1 MAKSATIDILGTGGL
16 KHTAVYEEGS
26 VRKFELMKE
35 DYVRLVFHTN
45 ERFAVSLGDYIV
57 TEWGTFYITKPQKP
71 VFNTSTGGYDYDLQF
86 DAPHYRWNNRLYKF
100 EPNTNRNEASWSLT
114 DNLRNQMAV
123 FLRNLENLGFEYTV
137 DPASYE
143 YESAS
148 NNVYLV
154 FENCYLLDALTNIAE
169 AFGLEWWIT
178 DNIIHIGKCSKG
190 TPVDFTI
197 GVNVEDMGS
206 EKSSKEYYTR
216 LYAFGSTQN
225 VPVGYRKNDEQVL
238 LNGVVQKRIM
248 MPTVDENGKAVPP
261 YVEVEGV
268 ESEDEVVEAIVIFD
282 DVKPKTDNKVTDLK
296 ADRRE
301 VEKTDTV
308 EAGNGE
314 GASVDS
320 ETETVTIYRFKDE
333 SLKFSEKFILPGVQL
348 QAQFQSG
355 ALNGMTFDLAFNPD
369 AVPEKKTVEGEEV
382 WNEDAQ
388 WFEIVRNET
397 YGVMLP
403 NDTLKPAR
411 NDKFII
417 LGWDVRYI
425 EEGMELVTK
434 AEQELRAR
442 ALKKVEEMQLDNN
455 VYPCTMMADYMY
467 GLDNKGNQDPTKSKV
482 GTFPLGQ
489 KVRLNNDNF
498 FVGGSRVSRVVGYEY
513 KLDIPYDHA
522 IIYVGEASTYSSK
535 AAQQAQINEVLD
547 TINYRGGEYSGMGI
561 GGSGIYVI
569 TTNDKTAPTDS
580 NVYSAMK
587 SEKSFARKDVND
599 TVSALWTFTRG
610 NGARRG
616 IQSKD
621 YSESGANEDNLFGK
635 GFELVERTN
644 EHGDTRS
651 RLEVDELFVRVKAF
665 FSSLEIREMSYLG
678 GNYAFSSAG
687 GKIYYVEWL
696 DALDNILTKTAA
708 NLGSVA
714 KFRCYLY
721 SDDGTTATV
730 NKWRVDDQ
738 AMCRTFNID
747 EGVHEG
753 TSNKYYWRRIIAIGK
768 GVIANAVGTESEAT
782 EYHYVDI
789 SNMTA
794 TDYDVASDYP
804 EEEDTIVQMGNWSD
818 PARQGLILLKV
829 EGEDSPAI
837 IEYSGIGAN
846 GNHFVLPEP
855 TLQLSPKRNI
865 IYGEFHSVVNSSTGG
880 EGSGETIDDQL
891 RALLDALNDIKQQA
905 DQKFDIWFGNGIPLP
920 NVSRPTATAN
930 YPASEWTTPEL
941 KALHA
946 QDLFYDQDREPA
958 KNGGRAWRWVAYDN
972 NGQVGYYWQ
981 EVTDADTLAAL
992 EQISD
997 VASDGKLTGGAE
1009 KTRVFIEWRKA
1020 VEDWSEYMER
1030 AEDYGITTERGD
1042 LNDAFKALGK
1052 LLNGGTDLVI
1062 GEGNAVETPLW
1073 LTDLTTTTV
1082 IPSAENY
1089 RNAWNRYYS
1098 CLSILLQTITAKAKE
1113 LADNAQETADNA
1125 VKSLEAIAS
1134 DNKIDK
1140 TEIADIKH
1148 EFIAMLHEFWDEG
1161 GLKDQACDEKG
1172 EFISHDVSEAC
1183 QDTEDAMK
1191 AIGTFLNGGTNWRY
1205 ITVHDRTSTKN
1216 VYCLDW
1222 EQTLANLPLYLKST
1236 YEYTEPIT
1244 IDGDAFVTLWG
1255 TYYKCRASILGIL
1268 ADEAHKAANEA
1279 DQKAQGAQDEIDTIT
1294 ADGIL
1299 SRIEKKEVRRD
1310 WNEIVRSYT
1319 RNNAIATMFG
1329 VSSSDYAK
1337 DSDGNGIVA
1346 KYALAY
1352 AKLGQY
1358 LDGSEDPDK
1367 TSKWTWVEGN
1377 IPSWIAGVGDNGY
1390 NAEGENIN
1398 TDTEIIPADY
1408 RRYWADYYDA
1418 ECALLNA
1425 ISSIAKKA
1433 GDDALTKLEDIASDG
1448 KVTPSEKNTILV
1460 QWLEISKEVPLLMAQ
1475 ADQLKSSARS
1485 TEMATSINNKLTA
1498 YTGKF
1503 SVLGNYLND
1512 GNYSWSSANIPLP
1525 SWITAENMDKTVTLS
1540 QSQKSAYIAVWSDYF
1555 TARTDLQNVFADA
1568 SKEPGLDALGAL
1580 DNLAD
1585 DDILTEFEKLTV
1597 LREWDAISS
1606 EKADLI
1612 NKAKMAHVSSEM
1624 YELRYNILGNFLN
1637 NPTASAGKDITTAF
1651 SGTPEA
1657 LTTSGNTTISGWQ
1670 FKANWSNFYAER
1682 TALLSAIST
1691 SKTSYYV
1698 GVNVPSTPYYKGDIW
1713 MKLASSTDTRGIMM
1727 LCIRDNETETADEK
1741 DWANMTDQLRDPL
1754 TILSKIA
1761 SIAWSFM
1768 SGYIKECGSISLT
1781 ASNTQPQSAT
1791 KGDVWY
1797 KANSNLVYQYMDDGW
1812 EIVNRTDLANLG
1824 GMLYLENGTHTY
1836 KIFSSPVTSG
1846 ANKYDMCVRNITFTE
1861 PMSGKTVE
1869 GNLEI
1874 QAYIGSNW
1882 IVLQD
1887 STKAMI
1893 ENYANQINS
1902 YMFGSENGY
1911 IKASGIITK
1920 TNITEMFASAT
1931 NPSGEIVTKAYI
1943 SAYTKDFVTEEGMKS
1958 YISGV
1963 KISADQIEL
1972 TGTDK
1977 ISVLV
1982 QNAVSNA
1989 VGPNLIS
1996 NSLIGET
2003 STAYGFA
2010 KRSVRLER
2018 NQKYT
2023 LSANGLVPLATSNN
2037 NMELRVYIWRFVDQT
2052 DVNADST
2059 KRLGVDWAN
2068 SASFGIQY
2076 NNGNA
2081 QTGSVVL
2088 TTDRECE
2095 YHICAYLYY
2104 KGGTGSAGDRT
2115 QPVTLN
2121 WLKLEKGELATEWV
2135 PGSNDEVLWKN
2146 YIVNPRAVDGTFAT
2160 DGSCSKVTDP
2170 TFGEVVN
2177 ISHEGNSNWQLR
2189 FTAGNGYESLVG
2201 KTVTFYVICKND
2213 SGYEPH
2219 TGDNRKQL
2227 RFGGGD
2233 ENVSALDTTN
2243 APFVDLGNGWRKYY
2257 STRTIKTG
2265 LMSNNAGTDTK
2276 IIGINCVMGNW
2287 KVYTVGVVLGGTCPS
2302 TQEIMNQSG
2311 LIATGIDIQNR
2322 SIELRA
2328 DKVKFTSSDGK
2339 VSNKIW
2345 IDPTTGALNATD
2357 GNFSGK
2363 FRSYNPTTWNEIN
2376 IDAYSGALVM
2386 KGPSSVQDDNRDLP
2400 SEVATQTE
2408 LFRLEFQTDPDTL
2421 RRVANMRLN
2430 GLGTYASIDGID
2442 GFYFGEGYGEG
2453 KRHFSIDLYGIS
2465 YSDADGH
2472 YYSMSWEGLL
2482 RKIS

>member
-137 DPASYE
+137 DTASYE

-154 FENCYLLDALTNIAE
+154 FENCYLLDALTKIAE

-333 SLKFSEKFILPGVQL
+333 SLKFSEKFVLPGVQL

-369 AVPEKKTVEGEEV
+369 AEPEKKTVEGEEV

-522 IIYVGEASTYSSK
+522 IIYVGEACTYSSK

-547 TINYRGGEYSGMGI
+547 TINYRGGEYSGMGM

-696 DALDNILTKTAA
+696 DALDNILTKTVA

-753 TSNKYYWRRIIAIGK
+753 TSNKYYWRRIIATGK

-782 EYHYVDI
+782 EYQYVDI

-1161 GLKDQACDEKG
+1161 GLKDQACDSKG
-1172 EFISHDVSEAC
+1172 WWIAESVADACHDA
-1183 QDTEDAMK
+1183 EDAMK
-1191 AIGTFLNGGTNWRY
+1191 AIGKFLNGGTNWTY
-1205 ITVHDRTSTKN
+1205 ITIWDEDTDADTVE
-1216 VYCLDW
+1216 YYLDW

-1236 YEYTEPIT
+1236 YEYKEPIT

-1268 ADEAHKAANEA
+1268 ASIA
-1279 DQKAQGAQDEIDTIT
+1279 DKKAQ
-1294 ADGIL
+1294 
-1299 SRIEKKEVRRD
+1299 
-1310 WNEIVRSYT
+1310 
-1319 RNNAIATMFG
+1319 
-1329 VSSSDYAK
+1329 
-1337 DSDGNGIVA
+1337 
-1346 KYALAY
+1346 
-1352 AKLGQY
+1352 
-1358 LDGSEDPDK
+1358 
-1367 TSKWTWVEGN
+1367 
-1377 IPSWIAGVGDNGY
+1377 
-1390 NAEGENIN
+1390 
-1398 TDTEIIPADY
+1398 
-1408 RRYWADYYDA
+1408 
-1418 ECALLNA
+1418 
-1425 ISSIAKKA
+1425 
-1433 GDDALTKLEDIASDG
+1433 DALDDISD
-1448 KVTPSEKNTILV
+1448 
-1460 QWLEISKEVPLLMAQ
+1460 
-1475 ADQLKSSARS
+1475 
-1485 TEMATSINNKLTA
+1485 
-1498 YTGKF
+1498 
-1503 SVLGNYLND
+1503 
-1512 GNYSWSSANIPLP
+1512 
-1525 SWITAENMDKTVTLS
+1525 
-1540 QSQKSAYIAVWSDYF
+1540 
-1555 TARTDLQNVFADA
+1555 
-1568 SKEPGLDALGAL
+1568 
-1580 DNLAD
+1580 LAD

-1597 LREWDAISS
+1597 LREWDAITR

-1612 NKAKMAHVSSEM
+1612 EKAKMAHVSSEM
-1624 YELRYNILGNFLN
+1624 YELRYNVLGNYLN
-1637 NPTASAGKDITTAF
+1637 NPTASAGKDITTPF
-1651 SGTPEA
+1651 TGTPEA

-1698 GVNVPSTPYYKGDIW
+1698 GVDLPSTPYYAGDIW
-1713 MKLASSTDTRGIMM
+1713 MKLSSATDTRGVMM
-1727 LCIRDNETETADEK
+1727 LCIRDNETETADER
-1741 DWANMTDQLRDPL
+1741 DWLNMTDQLRDPL
-1754 TILSKIA
+1754 TILAKVA
-1761 SIAWSFM
+1761 NLMWVFM
-1768 SGYIKECGSISLT
+1768 GGYIKERGNIVLFVT
-1781 ASNTQPQSAT
+1781 NGTPQNPS

-1797 KANSNLVYQYMDDGW
+1797 KPSNSNVNQYTDDGW
-1812 EIVNRTDLANLG
+1812 ESVSRSDISSLV
-1824 GMLYLENGTHTY
+1824 GMLYAENGDHNY
-1836 KIFSSPVTSG
+1836 CIYSSPVSNR
-1846 ANKYDMCVRNITFTE
+1846 ARKYDMCVRNITFTE

-1874 QAYIGSNW
+1874 QAFIGNNW

-1911 IKASGIITK
+1911 IKASGIITR
-1920 TNITEMFASAT
+1920 TNITEMFAQV
-1931 NPSGEIVTKAYI
+1931 NDPNSGEIVTKSYI
-1943 SAYTKDFVTEEGMKS
+1943 NVFTKDFVTEDGMKS

-1963 KISADQIEL
+1963 KIGADQIEL

-1977 ISVLV
+1977 ISMLV
-1982 QNAVSNA
+1982 KNSMSNA

-2037 NMELRVYIWRFVDQT
+2037 NMELRVFIWRFVDQT

-2059 KRLGVDWAN
+2059 KRLGIDWAK
-2068 SASFGIQY
+2068 SASFAIQY

-2104 KGGTGSAGDRT
+2104 KGGTGSGGDRT

-2265 LMSNNAGTDTK
+2265 LMTNNAGTDSK

-2287 KVYTVGVVLGGTCPS
+2287 KVYTVGVVLGGTCPT

-2386 KGPSSVQDDNRDLP
+2386 KGPSAVQDDNRDLP
-2400 SEVATQTE
+2400 HEGATQTE

-2465 YSDADGH
+2465 YVDADGH

>member
-154 FENCYLLDALTNIAE
+154 FENCYLLDALTKIAE

-333 SLKFSEKFILPGVQL
+333 SLKFSEKFVLPGVQL

-522 IIYVGEASTYSSK
+522 IIYVGEACTYSSK

-782 EYHYVDI
+782 EYQYVDI

-1062 GEGNAVETPLW
+1062 GEGNTVETPLW

-1161 GLKDQACDEKG
+1161 GLKDQACDSKG
-1172 EFISHDVSEAC
+1172 WRIAESVADAC
-1183 QDTEDAMK
+1183 YDAEDAMK
-1191 AIGTFLNGGTNWRY
+1191 AIGKFLNGGTNWTY
-1205 ITVHDRTSTKN
+1205 ISIWGENPDADTV
-1216 VYCLDW
+1216 VYSLDW

-1236 YEYTEPIT
+1236 YEFTEPIT

-1268 ADEAHKAANEA
+1268 ADVAHKAANDA
-1279 DQKAQGAQDEIDTIT
+1279 DQKAQ
-1294 ADGIL
+1294 
-1299 SRIEKKEVRRD
+1299 
-1310 WNEIVRSYT
+1310 
-1319 RNNAIATMFG
+1319 
-1329 VSSSDYAK
+1329 
-1337 DSDGNGIVA
+1337 
-1346 KYALAY
+1346 
-1352 AKLGQY
+1352 
-1358 LDGSEDPDK
+1358 
-1367 TSKWTWVEGN
+1367 
-1377 IPSWIAGVGDNGY
+1377 
-1390 NAEGENIN
+1390 
-1398 TDTEIIPADY
+1398 
-1408 RRYWADYYDA
+1408 
-1418 ECALLNA
+1418 
-1425 ISSIAKKA
+1425 
-1433 GDDALTKLEDIASDG
+1433 DALDDISD
-1448 KVTPSEKNTILV
+1448 
-1460 QWLEISKEVPLLMAQ
+1460 
-1475 ADQLKSSARS
+1475 
-1485 TEMATSINNKLTA
+1485 
-1498 YTGKF
+1498 
-1503 SVLGNYLND
+1503 
-1512 GNYSWSSANIPLP
+1512 
-1525 SWITAENMDKTVTLS
+1525 
-1540 QSQKSAYIAVWSDYF
+1540 
-1555 TARTDLQNVFADA
+1555 
-1568 SKEPGLDALGAL
+1568 
-1580 DNLAD
+1580 LAD

-1597 LREWDAISS
+1597 LREWDAITR

-1612 NKAKMAHVSSEM
+1612 EKAKMAHVSSEM
-1624 YELRYNILGNFLN
+1624 YELRYNVLGNYLN
-1637 NPTASAGKDITTAF
+1637 NPTASAGRDITTPF
-1651 SGTPEA
+1651 TGTPEA

-1670 FKANWSNFYAER
+1670 FKQNWSNFYAER

-1698 GVNVPSTPYYKGDIW
+1698 GVDLPSTPYYAGDIW
-1713 MKLASSTDTRGIMM
+1713 MKLSSATDTRGVMM
-1727 LCIRDNETETADEK
+1727 LCIRDNETETADER
-1741 DWANMTDQLRDPL
+1741 DWLNMTDQLRDPL
-1754 TILSKIA
+1754 TILAKVA
-1761 SIAWSFM
+1761 NLMWVFM
-1768 SGYIKECGSISLT
+1768 GGYIKERGNIVLFVT
-1781 ASNTQPQSAT
+1781 NGTPQGPS

-1797 KANSNLVYQYMDDGW
+1797 KPSNSNVNQYTDDGW
-1812 EIVNRTDLANLG
+1812 ESVSRSDISSLV
-1824 GMLYLENGTHTY
+1824 GMLYAENGDHNY
-1836 KIFSSPVTSG
+1836 CIYSSPVSNR
-1846 ANKYDMCVRNITFTE
+1846 ARKYDMCVRNITFTE

-1874 QAYIGSNW
+1874 QAFIGGNW

-1911 IKASGIITK
+1911 IKASGIITR
-1920 TNITEMFASAT
+1920 TNITEMFAQV
-1931 NPSGEIVTKAYI
+1931 NDPNSGEIVTKSYI
-1943 SAYTKDFVTEEGMKS
+1943 NVFTKDFVTEDGMKS

-1963 KISADQIEL
+1963 KIGADQIEL

-1977 ISVLV
+1977 ISMLV
-1982 QNAVSNA
+1982 KNSMSNA

-2010 KRSVRLER
+2010 KRSVRLEK

-2059 KRLGVDWAN
+2059 KRLGVDWINTATF
-2068 SASFGIQY
+2068 AIQY

-2189 FTAGNGYESLVG
+2189 FTAGNGYKSLVG

-2287 KVYTVGVVLGGTCPS
+2287 KVYTVGVVLGGTCPT

-2345 IDPTTGALNATD
+2345 IDPTTGTLNATD

-2386 KGPSSVQDDNRDLP
+2386 KGPNAVQDDNRDLP
-2400 SEVATQTE
+2400 HEGATQTE

-2465 YSDADGH
+2465 YVDADGH